1 MVLFF
6 QILLTVFI
14 AEMGDKTQL
23 MMIAM
28 TSCYNLRSIMIG
40 SAAAI
45 LVLNALAVGAGA
57 LISSLIP
64 PYIIK
69 IVAALAFFYFAWS
82 GLGSEE
88 DKEEDAAHKGHK
100 SPVLAVFVTFFLAE
114 LGDKTQLTAVA
125 FGASHGLSNAVLV
138 WAACSVGLFAAD
150 VIGMLIGYLL
160 KSKTPDRFFS
170 NLAVFLFTVFG
181 VLTMLEGGELLFGA
195 GMAKWV
201 LTGMS
206 TALYAVACAL
216 KLRGVFHKKVSQP

>member
-1 MVLFF
+1 MLLFL

-28 TSCYNLRSIMIG
+28 TSRYNLRSIIIG
-40 SAAAI
+40 SGAAI

-57 LISSLIP
+57 LVSSLIP

-69 IVAALAFFYFAWS
+69 IVAAVAFFYFAWS
-82 GLGSEE
+82 SLGHEE
-88 DKEEDAAHKGHK
+88 DEEEDAAHKGHK
-100 SPVLAVFVTFFLAE
+100 SPVLAVFITFFLAE

-160 KSKTPDRFFS
+160 KSKTPDRFFN

-181 VLTMLEGGELLFGA
+181 VLTMLEGGKLLFGE

-201 LTGMS
+201 LTGVS

-216 KLRGVFHKKVSQP
+216 KLRGVFHKKVSQS